1 MPPGT
6 ATLRAKAPT
15 APCRTHRHEHVSD
28 VNPQTT
34 HMIPG
39 TLVGKLEREGTPD
52 GEAIQE
58 ANSLRASEPQF
69 PYRAATVAAGLPPAH
84 LLITP

>member
-1 MPPGT
+1 
-6 ATLRAKAPT
+6 
-15 APCRTHRHEHVSD
+15 
-28 VNPQTT
+28 
-34 HMIPG
+34 MIPG